1 MQYKLCVDRIRLI
14 IFTSAALCIMLIG
27 CGSPGYGTPTTKL
40 NVSLSPGV
48 GTVYMIPMPVW
59 EKNGRAM
66 LDDKEKMDTWRVGS
80 SPASA
85 RPMVDKQ
92 YVFIAEHDGGFTD
105 PVIKTVTKRDKTL
118 KITY

>member
-1 MQYKLCVDRIRLI
+1 MKNLSENYVALFEDDDIDPKEYDYEGNMAKSQLI
-14 IFTSAALCIMLIG
+14 TMADAAEELHD
-27 CGSPGYGTPTTKL
+27 
-40 NVSLSPGV
+40 
-48 GTVYMIPMPVW
+48 
-59 EKNGRAM
+59 M